1 MEKYFSALILCCN
14 NPDLLA
20 PHPNITVACLISQ
33 IPTRIYIIY
42 PAGIISVILIF
53 CDFLFEL
60 HCAAERVPFEW
71 FDASCESQI
80 SPLVK
85 GRTIVRAQGGGN

>member
-1 MEKYFSALILCCN
+1 MEKYFSPLRLCCN
-14 NPDLLA
+14 NRDLLA
-20 PHPNITVACLISQ
+20 PPPNITVACLISQ
-33 IPTRIYIIY
+33 IPTRIFIIFL
-42 PAGIISVILIF
+42 AEIISLMFFFSF

-85 GRTIVRAQGGGN
+85 GRTIVRARGG